1 MAGHS
6 KWANTKHRKAAVDA
20 KKNKIFSNLAKD
32 IMIAAKNGGDP
43 AFNPRLRTA
52 IQKAKAANMPND
64 RINAAVK
71 KGSGEDGGADFI
83 ELTYEGYAPGGVG
96 MMIEVTTDNKNRSAS
111 DVRSTFTKGNGQMAE
126 PGAVAYN
133 FSKMG
138 QFLIA
143 ADKVESEDQL
153 MELALE
159 AGAQDVKNNGDHFEV
174 LCDVEDYYNVAGALE
189 DAAIE
194 PDSSELAYLPN
205 ATIEVTDAD
214 IAKQIMRLEEKLDDL
229 DDVKAVW
236 ANYEIAEG
244 VLEPAEA

>member
-20 KKNKIFSNLAKD
+20 KKNKVFSNLAKD
-32 IMIAAKNGGDP
+32 IMIAAKSGGDP

-52 IQKAKAANMPND
+52 IQKAKGANMPND
-64 RINAAVK
+64 RINSAIK

-83 ELTYEGYAPGGVG
+83 ELIYEGYAPGGVG
-96 MMIEVTTDNKNRSAS
+96 MMVEVTTDNKNRSAS
-111 DVRSTFTKGNGQMAE
+111 DVRSTFTKCNGQLAE

-133 FSKMG
+133 FNRMG

-143 ADKVESEDQL
+143 ADKVANEDQL

-189 DAAIE
+189 DAGIN

-205 ATIEVTDAD
+205 ASIEITEVD
-214 IAKQIMRLEEKLDDL
+214 IAKQIMRLEERLDEL
-229 DDVKAVW
+229 DDVKTVW
-236 ANYEIAEG
+236 ANYE
-244 VLEPAEA
+244 LPAEVAEAMEA